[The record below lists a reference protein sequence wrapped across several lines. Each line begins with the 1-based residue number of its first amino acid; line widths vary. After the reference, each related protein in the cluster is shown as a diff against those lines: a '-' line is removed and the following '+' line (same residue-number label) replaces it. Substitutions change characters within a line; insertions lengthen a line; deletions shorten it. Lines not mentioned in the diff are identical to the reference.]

1 MCAHIVVAE
10 DDPKQADLIRSY
22 LERDGHSVCVVGDGA
37 AAIGETRRQRPDLL
51 VLDVMMP
58 EIDGLTV
65 CRTLRAES
73 DVAMLMLTAR
83 STEDDLVSGLHVG
96 ADDYLTKPFS
106 PRELS
111 ARVEALLRRVR
122 PAPVAGPR
130 PLRVGD
136 LSVDPVR
143 YEVTVADRRV
153 DCTPLEFRIL
163 AAMAA
168 EPGRV
173 FTRRQLLTTGGDF
186 GLDVTERAVDVHVMN
201 IRRKIEADPRRP
213 RRMVTVY
220 GVGYKLV
227 GAGSGP

>member
-1 MCAHIVVAE
+1 MCAHILVAE
-10 DDPKQADLIRSY
+10 DDPKQADLVRSY
-22 LERDGHSVCVVGDGA
+22 LERDGHSVCVVADGA
-37 AAIGETRRQRPDLL
+37 RALGEARRQRPDLL

-111 ARVEALLRRVR
+111 ARVEALLRRTR
-122 PAPVAGPR
+122 PAPTAPPR

-136 LSVDPVR
+136 LAVDPLR
-143 YEVTVADRRV
+143 HEVTVAGRAV
-153 DCTPLEFRIL
+153 GCTPLEFRIL

-168 EPGRV
+168 EPARV
-173 FTRRQLLTTGGDF
+173 FTRRQLLSTTGELS
-186 GLDVTERAVDVHVMN
+186 LDVTDRAVDVHVMN

-213 RRMVTVY
+213 RRMLTVY

-227 GAGSGP
+227 DAGSGP